1 MNGLTNYITEWKWY
15 DIITTW
21 YVLID
26 DEYQAVIRQSRH
38 KTRSRGPAPL
48 MSDSEV
54 IMVRLI
60 IETFFKIMKKWD
72 MLSSVNIYGICSH
85 ICLI

>member
-1 MNGLTNYITEWKWY
+1 MNGLTNYITEWKWN

-26 DEYQAVIRQSRH
+26 DEYQAVISQSKH
-38 KTRSRGPAPL
+38 KIRSRGPEPL

-54 IMVRLI
+54 ITVSLI
-60 IETFFKIMKKWD
+60 IEAFFQGHEEVGYAFVMSIFVRHVS
-72 MLSSVNIYGICSH
+72 LSA
-85 ICLI
+85 